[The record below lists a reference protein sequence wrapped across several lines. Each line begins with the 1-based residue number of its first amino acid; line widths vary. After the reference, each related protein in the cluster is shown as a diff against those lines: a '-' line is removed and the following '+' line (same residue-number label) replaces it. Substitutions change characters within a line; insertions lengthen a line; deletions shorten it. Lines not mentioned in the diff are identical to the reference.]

1 LISLFRHYKGFVEC
15 CVDPEFRE
23 LVTVEPPKE
32 ATFGDFSTNIAMV
45 LAKKIKR
52 SPTELAQEIS
62 ERLLRNDHFEK
73 VEVKKPG
80 FINWFVP
87 KRVLINHVPDMLR
100 KNFGKSDFGEGRSIN
115 VEYVSAN
122 PTGSLHAGHVRG
134 AVSGDVLANLLRF
147 VGYKVTKEYYINDA
161 GRQVDI
167 LARSLHYKYLEQLGK
182 VEGSIYPAD
191 GYPGEYLTTTARK
204 VIADHGDKF
213 VGRCES
219 EWLDFFR
226 RFAISDMM
234 VRIKEDLNVLAVHHD
249 VFSSESALVKN
260 GAVERAIAILKD
272 KGLVYRGVLARPK
285 GGGNLEEWEEREQLL
300 FKSTVFGDDV
310 DRPLQKSDGSWTY
323 FATDV
328 AYHMHKINRRFDEM
342 VNFWGADHG
351 GYVKR
356 MQAAVLALSDGA
368 KKLEVK
374 LIQLVRLLENGN
386 EARMSKRT
394 GTFVSAKDIVK
405 KVGKDVVRFIML
417 TRRDDVPLDFDF
429 KKVVD
434 QSRDN
439 PIFYVQYAY
448 ARSHSVMRL
457 FRRTFPA
464 KTIPTEKNAD
474 LTLLDHD
481 DLPLIKVLADW
492 PRQVIM
498 AAQKR
503 EPHRIAFFLSE
514 LAAVFHSFW
523 NQGKESHL
531 LRFVIPENFEKTC
544 ARLVLLT
551 AMQNV
556 METAFSIIGVTPL
569 EELR

>member
-1 LISLFRHYKGFVEC
+1 VAI
-15 CVDPEFRE
+15 
-23 LVTVEPPKE
+23 EPPKE
-32 ATFGDFSTNIAMV
+32 KTFGDFSTNIAMV
-45 LAKKIKR
+45 LAKKVGCH
-52 SPTELAQEIS
+52 PMGLAQEIS
-62 ERLLRNDHFEK
+62 NKLLKNDHFEK

-80 FINWFVP
+80 FVNWFVP
-87 KRVLINHVPDMLR
+87 KRVLISHVPDMLH
-100 KNFGKSDFGEGRSIN
+100 KDFGKSDFGKGRSIN

-182 VEGSIYPAD
+182 EEGSVYPAD
-191 GYPGEYLTTTARK
+191 GYPGEYLTTTAQK
-204 VIADHGDKF
+204 VVADCGDKF
-213 VGRCES
+213 VGRRES

-226 RFAISDMM
+226 QFAISDMM
-234 VRIKEDLNVLAVHHD
+234 ARIKEDLDVLAVRHD
-249 VFSSESALVKN
+249 VFSSESALVKD
-260 GAVERAIAILKD
+260 GAVDRVIAMLKD
-272 KGLVYRGVLARPK
+272 KGLVYRGVLPCPK

-300 FKSTVFGDDV
+300 FRSTAFGDDV

-328 AYHMHKINRRFDEM
+328 AYHMCKINRHFDEM

-368 KKLEVK
+368 KKLDVK
-374 LIQLVRLLENGN
+374 LIQLVRLLENGR
-386 EARMSKRT
+386 EARMSKRS
-394 GTFVSAKDIVK
+394 GTFVSAKDIVN
-405 KVGKDVVRFIML
+405 KVGKDVVRFTML

-429 KKVVD
+429 QKVVD

-439 PIFYVQYAY
+439 PVFYVQYAY

-457 FRRTFPA
+457 FRRSFPT
-464 KTIPTEKNAD
+464 KTISAAKSTD

-492 PRQVIM
+492 PRQVVM
-498 AAQKR
+498 ATQKR

-523 NQGKESHL
+523 NQGKENPL
-531 LRFVIPENFEKTC
+531 LRFIIPKNFEKTC
-544 ARLVLLT
+544 ARLVLLM

-556 METAFSIIGVTPL
+556 METAFSIIGVAPL

>member
-1 LISLFRHYKGFVEC
+1 
-15 CVDPEFRE
+15 
-23 LVTVEPPKE
+23 
-32 ATFGDFSTNIAMV
+32 
-45 LAKKIKR
+45 
-52 SPTELAQEIS
+52 
-62 ERLLRNDHFEK
+62 
-73 VEVKKPG
+73 
-80 FINWFVP
+80 
-87 KRVLINHVPDMLR
+87 
-100 KNFGKSDFGEGRSIN
+100 
-115 VEYVSAN
+115 VSAN
-122 PTGSLHAGHVRG
+122 PTGSLHAGHVRC
-134 AVSGDVLANLLRF
+134 AISGDVLANLLRF

-182 VEGSIYPAD
+182 AEGSIYPAD
-191 GYPGEYLTTTARK
+191 GYPGEYLVTTAQK

-226 RFAISDMM
+226 QFAILDMM
-234 VRIKEDLNVLAVHHD
+234 ARIKEDLEVLDVHHD
-249 VFSSESALVKN
+249 VFFSESALVKD
-260 GAVERAIAILKD
+260 GAVDRAITMLKD
-272 KGLVYRGVLARPK
+272 KGLVYRGVLPSPK
-285 GGGNLEEWEEREQLL
+285 GGGSSDEWEEREQLL
-300 FKSTVFGDDV
+300 FRSTAFGDDV

-328 AYHMHKINRRFDEM
+328 AYHMCKINRCFDEM

-368 KKLEVK
+368 KKLDVK
-374 LIQLVRLLENGN
+374 LIQLVRLLESGR
-386 EARMSKRT
+386 EAKMSKRA
-394 GTFVSAKDIVK
+394 GTFVSAKDIVN
-405 KVGKDVVRFIML
+405 KVGKDAVRFIML

-439 PIFYVQYAY
+439 PVFYVQYAY

-457 FRRTFPA
+457 FRRTFTT
-464 KTIPTEKNAD
+464 KTIPTAENTD
-474 LTLLDHD
+474 LMLLDRD
-481 DLPLIKVLADW
+481 DLPLINVLADW
-492 PRQVIM
+492 PRHVIM
-498 AAQKR
+498 AVKKR
-503 EPHRIAFFLSE
+503 EPHRIVFFLSE
-514 LAAVFHSFW
+514 LASVFHSFW
-523 NQGKESHL
+523 NQGKESSL
-531 LRFVIPENFEKTC
+531 LRFIIPENFEKTC
-544 ARLVLLT
+544 ARLVLLI